1 MRCSNDA
8 AGFRAA
14 HRRRLHRHRH
24 DGTRRRRS
32 TLFGINLSLFLSF
45 FFESNLLRATFRAFR
60 SLYHHHVVQF
70 LSFVF
75 VFFLCNPF
83 SFSFLKTRGTHPKV
97 FFFGFF
103 LSLSRFFFG
112 FFFNT
117 TTSSVVVMPIF
128 FLYDERLFGI
138 TTYNLKRHY
147 FLKCH
152 NTHTHTH
159 THTHTYIY
167 INMALTSMLSA
178 TKVYFRISSRFA
190 VLFCFVFS

>member
-1 MRCSNDA
+1 MRWCSNDA

-75 VFFLCNPF
+75 VFFPCNPF
-83 SFSFLKTRGTHPKV
+83 SFSFFKDTWHASKGL
-97 FFFGFF
+97 FFWLFF
-103 LSLSRFFFG
+103 CLSLSLFFFWLFFLIRRRHRSSSCL
-112 FFFNT
+112 FFFFCT
-117 TTSSVVVMPIF
+117 MRD
-128 FLYDERLFGI
+128 FLE
-138 TTYNLKRHY
+138 
-147 FLKCH
+147 
-152 NTHTHTH
+152 
-159 THTHTYIY
+159 
-167 INMALTSMLSA
+167 
-178 TKVYFRISSRFA
+178 
-190 VLFCFVFS
+190 

>member
-1 MRCSNDA
+1 MRWCSNDA

-75 VFFLCNPF
+75 VFFPCNPF

-103 LSLSRFFFG
+103 Y
-112 FFFNT
+112 T
-117 TTSSVVVMPIF
+117 TTSSVVVMPF

-138 TTYNLKRHY
+138 TYVQFETSLFHKVPQH
-147 FLKCH
+147 
-152 NTHTHTH
+152 THTHTH
-159 THTHTYIY
+159 THTHIY
-167 INMALTSMLSA
+167 IHKYGSHQHVICN
-178 TKVYFRISSRFA
+178 
-190 VLFCFVFS
+190 

>member
-1 MRCSNDA
+1 MARIQ
-8 AGFRAA
+8 R
-14 HRRRLHRHRH
+14 
-24 DGTRRRRS
+24 
-32 TLFGINLSLFLSF
+32 SF
-45 FFESNLLRATFRAFR
+45 FLA
-60 SLYHHHVVQF
+60 
-70 LSFVF
+70 
-75 VFFLCNPF
+75 FFLYDDVIG
-83 SFSFLKTRGTHPKV
+83 RRHAY
-97 FFFGFF
+97 
-103 LSLSRFFFG
+103 
-112 FFFNT
+112 
-117 TTSSVVVMPIF
+117 F

-152 NTHTHTH
+152 NTHTH

>member
-1 MRCSNDA
+1 MRWCSNDA

-70 LSFVF
+70 LSFVY
-75 VFFLCNPF
+75 VFFPCSPF

-103 LSLSRFFFG
+103 FVSLSLFFWLFFLIRRRHRSSSCLFFFC
-112 FFFNT
+112 T
-117 TTSSVVVMPIF
+117 MRD
-128 FLYDERLFGI
+128 FLE
-138 TTYNLKRHY
+138 
-147 FLKCH
+147 
-152 NTHTHTH
+152 
-159 THTHTYIY
+159 
-167 INMALTSMLSA
+167 
-178 TKVYFRISSRFA
+178 
-190 VLFCFVFS
+190 